1 MRITIIIKC
10 QFIAKNRFTAEVT
23 FKNRSKVKKKKKKKE
38 AKTKKQK
45 KGKSKPKSEIARV

>member
-23 FKNRSKVKKKKKKKE
+23 FKNRSKVKKKKKKRSKNK
-38 AKTKKQK
+38 KTKKRK
-45 KGKSKPKSEIARV
+45 KQT

>member
-23 FKNRSKVKKKKKKKE
+23 FKNRSKVKKKKKKK
-38 AKTKKQK
+38 KQK
-45 KGKSKPKSEIARV
+45 QKNKKKEKANLKVK

>member
-23 FKNRSKVKKKKKKKE
+23 FKNRSKVKKKKKKE

>member
-23 FKNRSKVKKKKKKKE
+23 FKNRSKVKKKEKKKRQKQKNKKKE
-38 AKTKKQK
+38 KANLKVK
-45 KGKSKPKSEIARV
+45 

>member
-23 FKNRSKVKKKKKKKE
+23 FKNRSKVKKKEKKKKQ
-38 AKTKKQK
+38 KQK
-45 KGKSKPKSEIARV
+45 NKKKEKANLKVK

>member
-23 FKNRSKVKKKKKKKE
+23 FKNRSKVKKKKKKK
-38 AKTKKQK
+38 KKQK
-45 KGKSKPKSEIARV
+45 QKNKKKEKANLKVK